1 MATIKQHWIKG
12 ISQSSAVGFI
22 IDTVLHYNRITGI
35 CPSSYNYPYYS
46 INKLY
51 NNNIQH
57 MPYRRGFYS
66 KWFTVIPAY
75 ISRMSGLS
83 RIRTY
88 DPWCCKHNALPTD
101 PCIRHPLEL
110 EYTWFEALLNMTWPS
125 LLKALYASVLTQQWS
140 TQHYLIH
147 WTVPSILHLMP
158 SNSHLTVWF
167 LGPSQYTTIYYY
179 WLSSSH
185 VVFPN
190 WHFRWLTIASN
201 NNAVWVRSQIII
213 STLPPTHN
221 HLNKPNF
228 YTSIIFIGV
237 FYKRVQ

>member
-12 ISQSSAVGFI
+12 ISQNSSVGSI
-22 IDTVLHYNRITGI
+22 IDTVLHYNHITGI
-35 CPSSYNYPYYS
+35 RPSSYNYPYYS

-66 KWFTVIPAY
+66 KWFTDIRAY
-75 ISRMSGLS
+75 ISRMSGPS

-88 DPWCCKHNALPTD
+88 DLWCCKHNALPTD

-140 TQHYLIH
+140 TQSPYRLVFGALPIHYHILLLAVIIPCG
-147 WTVPSILHLMP
+147 VPQLTLQMINYSIEQQRSM
-158 SNSHLTVWF
+158 SE
-167 LGPSQYTTIYYY
+167 I
-179 WLSSSH
+179 
-185 VVFPN
+185 
-190 WHFRWLTIASN
+190 SN
-201 NNAVWVRSQIII
+201 NHI
-213 STLPPTHN
+213 
-221 HLNKPNF
+221 
-228 YTSIIFIGV
+228 YTST
-237 FYKRVQ
+237 YTQSSK